1 MKKIYPEKSVFNIA
15 EAIRSFN
22 DMSSLYRII
31 DMAGEIK
38 KLPSHMTSLWVEGRV
53 NRLTIFCSS
62 YKTDLDHGPF
72 HDCGNLYEVDMPNLN
87 SLVSMAFVNCEN
99 LTTVRIPN
107 ASYIE
112 ENAFG
117 NSLKLK
123 EIYTGSVFCS
133 LENSY
138 VFDHMRRWSV
148 YVPAELYSMYIADE
162 NWSYFSS
169 RIVSYSTSTT

>member
-1 MKKIYPEKSVFNIA
+1 
-15 EAIRSFN
+15 
-22 DMSSLYRII
+22 
-31 DMAGEIK
+31 
-38 KLPSHMTSLWVEGRV
+38 
-53 NRLTIFCSS
+53 
-62 YKTDLDHGPF
+62 
-72 HDCGNLYEVDMPNLN
+72 MPNLN
-87 SLVSMAFVNCEN
+87 SLVSMAFVSCKN

-112 ENAFG
+112 ESAFY
-117 NSLKLK
+117 NCLNLK

-138 VFDHMRRWSV
+138 AFDRRWSV